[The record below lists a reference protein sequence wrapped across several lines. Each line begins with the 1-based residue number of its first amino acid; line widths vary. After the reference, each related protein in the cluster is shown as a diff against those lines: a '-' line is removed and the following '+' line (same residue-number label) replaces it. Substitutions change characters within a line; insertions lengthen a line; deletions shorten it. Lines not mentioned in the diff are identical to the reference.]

1 MHSAQPLSASLFCA
15 LLLVFEYV
23 IGDNIG
29 VEEWDFGICFFLL
42 ATTCENRN

>member
-1 MHSAQPLSASLFCA
+1 MHSAQPLSASLFYA

-29 VEEWDFGICFFLL
+29 VEEWDFGICFFF
-42 ATTCENRN
+42 TSYYM